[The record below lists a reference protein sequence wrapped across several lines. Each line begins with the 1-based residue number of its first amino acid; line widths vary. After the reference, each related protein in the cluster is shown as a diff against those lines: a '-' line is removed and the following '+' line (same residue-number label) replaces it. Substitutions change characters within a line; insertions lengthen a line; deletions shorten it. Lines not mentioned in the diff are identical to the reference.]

1 MRKVRWDW
9 APYLVYSLLA
19 LAILGP
25 FLKPGYILTLDMVF
39 VPHFDSSS
47 FVYGLDEWWPS
58 NYTPVIFLIQLGSK
72 LVPAWLIQKAILFLA
87 FFFAGL
93 GAHRLFPYRGSG
105 AYFAGLLYMIN
116 PFTYARFLAGH
127 WGLLVAYAVTPF
139 AIKAFIELLERGG
152 KRDVIKVVLLSTLV
166 GIVLV
171 HGYFLLFLAFLV
183 IFLVRVI
190 AKRREP
196 AKLLH
201 ASKCMGISAAIFLAL
216 SLYWLVPY
224 LTASKTLIQG
234 IGPEDLLFFA
244 PKAVSG
250 FGTAFDVASM
260 HGFWREGYLYTK
272 DILPVWW
279 LLFAFILLL
288 AVYGFLVKY
297 RHQRLGWVVVSFAV
311 LGVVSYLLALGAA
324 SDFTRAPFEWAY
336 EHIPFFRGFRDS
348 QKFVALL
355 CLAYAFLGG
364 LGVREIIKPL
374 RRLKLKRKLPV
385 AGVMTL
391 AIMLVLSPI
400 AYSFSIFGFQG
411 QLGTTDYP
419 QEWYEVN
426 EYLNQDD
433 EDFQVLF
440 MPWHLYMDF
449 SWLPNRDKRLWNPAL
464 QFFDKPIIAGDNIE
478 LPDLYSQVEYPVS
491 KYVEFLLDNRDD
503 IENVGELLAPLNV
516 KYIIL
521 AHEADYEAYNF
532 LYRQADLAVGL
543 ERQGITLFENLH
555 PRAKIYGVDSVVH
568 IENLEQYLEQSKTQD
583 VMEHLYL
590 LGSGNSSG
598 EASTMEVVEFE
609 KESAVKYHVQGSQS
623 EYLVFTVSR
632 RASTEHWEYDGQ
644 QAMKNLG
651 FMPAFESDGDG
662 GELTYTRFYRVHLPC
677 YIISLV
683 TLAVVVGL
691 YFFPKPKRR

>member
-1 MRKVRWDW
+1 MRRVRWDW
-9 APYLVYSLLA
+9 APYLVYSLLS

-25 FLKPGYILTLDMVF
+25 LLQPGYILTLDMVF
-39 VPHFDSSS
+39 TPHLDSSS

-58 NYTPVIFLIQLGSK
+58 NYTPALFLIQVGSK

-93 GAHRLFPYRGSG
+93 GAHRLFPYRGPG

-127 WGLLVAYAVTPF
+127 WGVLVAYAVTPF

-152 KRDVIKVVLLSTLV
+152 KRNVIKVALLSTLV
-166 GIVLV
+166 GIIQV
-171 HGYFLLFLAFLV
+171 HGYFLLFLAFLI

-224 LTASKTLIQG
+224 LTASKTLIQR

-272 DILPVWW
+272 DILPAWW

-324 SDFTRAPFEWAY
+324 SDFTRPPFEWAY
-336 EHIPFFRGFRDS
+336 EHVPFFDGFRDS

-364 LGVREIIKPL
+364 LGVRELIKPL
-374 RRLKLKRKLPV
+374 GRFKQKLPM

-391 AIMLVLSPI
+391 VAMLLLIPI
-400 AYSFSIFGFQG
+400 AYSFSSFGFQG
-411 QLGTTDYP
+411 QLKTTDYP

-426 EYLNQDD
+426 EQLNRDD

-440 MPWHLYMDF
+440 LPWHLYLDF
-449 SWLPNRDKRLWNPAL
+449 GWLPNRDKSLSNPAW
-464 QFFDKPIIAGDNIE
+464 QFFDKPVIAGDNIE
-478 LPDLYSQVEYPVS
+478 IPDVYSQSTYPIS
-491 KYVEFLLDNRDD
+491 EYVEFLLVNKDD
-503 IENVGELLAPLNV
+503 IENMGELLAPLNV

-521 AHEADYEAYNF
+521 AHEVDYEAYDF
-532 LYRQADLAVGL
+532 LYRQADLDVGL

-555 PRAKIYGVDSVVH
+555 PRARIYGVDSVVH
-568 IENLEQYLEQSKTQD
+568 IENLEQYLELSKTQD
-583 VMEHLYL
+583 VMEHIYL
-590 LGSGNSSG
+590 LGNGNSSG
-598 EASTMEVVEFE
+598 EASGMEAVGFE
-609 KESAVKYHVQGSQS
+609 KASAVKYHVEGSQR
-623 EYLVFTVSR
+623 EYLVFTVAQR
-632 RASTEHWEYDGQ
+632 VITEHWEYDGQ
-644 QAMKNLG
+644 EAMENLG
-651 FMPAFESDGDG
+651 FMPAFESESDG
-662 GELTYTRFYRVHLPC
+662 GELVYTRFYHVHLPC

-683 TLAVVVGL
+683 TLAVVVGF
-691 YFFPKPKRR
+691 YFLPKTKKR